1 MLSNAFALV
10 SLAALATASP
20 SHAIYKRCES
30 KEVQFH
36 FNNTAV
42 GSILSCAADV
52 MDRGSTTPARSLD
65 ATLGAIAIRT
75 DNSTCTDGP
84 SVTYTVVSGDTL
96 EKIAAEYSSGVC
108 NIATANGLTNPD
120 FLALDQV
127 LTVPTNVC
135 AANIDNDTCR
145 TSAGTATCVTTGES
159 TYTIASGDTFFL
171 IAAELGITLDSLVAA
186 NPDVDAGSLQIDQV
200 INVPVCE

>member
-1 MLSNAFALV
+1 MQFITLALA
-10 SLAALATASP
+10 SLASLAIATP
-20 SHAIYKRCES
+20 SHAIAKRCES
-30 KEVQFH
+30 KAVQFH
-36 FNNTAV
+36 FNNTEV
-42 GSILSCAADV
+42 GSILSCSTDV
-52 MDRGSTTPARSLD
+52 MDRGSTVP
-65 ATLGAIAIRT
+65 GAAKLLMLTRT
-75 DNSTCTDGP
+75 DNTTCTDGP

-108 NIATANGLTNPD
+108 NIAEANGLTNPD

-145 TSAGTATCVTTGES
+145 TSGGTATCVTDGEAA
-159 TYTIASGDTFFL
+159 YTIQSGDTFFL

-200 INVPVCE
+200 INVPVC